1 LLAGILPALG
11 EGLPRGWRR
20 RNARGRRRYAGR
32 QSLRPAGRGR
42 GHGRCR
48 GCGGGGGI
56 WIGRTVLNLSRYRY
70 TMAFGIHALRIAHIV
85 ALLADRTRGPG
96 CVCSRQPTRQRAR
109 TGANRGA
116 LPAAQSRACRC
127 PKPGTD
133 GGASHS
139 ADNRGPARR
148 SARLF
153 ISELPADVVIVA
165 KLVKTS
171 AIARQGH
178 HAGARRHA
186 YATSQGTYC

>member
-1 LLAGILPALG
+1 
-11 EGLPRGWRR
+11 
-20 RNARGRRRYAGR
+20 
-32 QSLRPAGRGR
+32 
-42 GHGRCR
+42 
-48 GCGGGGGI
+48 
-56 WIGRTVLNLSRYRY
+56 
-70 TMAFGIHALRIAHIV
+70 MAFGIHALRIAHIV

-96 CVCSRQPTRQRAR
+96 CVCSRQPTRQHAR
-109 TGANRGA
+109 TGADRGA

-127 PKPGTD
+127 PKPGAD

-153 ISELPADVVIVA
+153 VSELPADVVIVA

-186 YATSQGTYC
+186 YAPSQGTYC